1 MISHLSKPV
10 HLGNKACYAA
20 LPLKRSKVER
30 HPLLQKTITIILTF
44 AIVAIIAGL
53 PTPQVWVQPFY
64 MGVCKLISARYVV
77 PGIGENTFS
86 CAVFTA
92 APSLRVS
99 RYATRLVHTTMG
111 MALFARHTNS
121 SHFAPIV
128 AVQAGALLKMPVSLL
143 YGLWQPVAQLGCALC

>member
-30 HPLLQKTITIILTF
+30 HPLLQITIIPTF
-44 AIVAIIAGL
+44 VIVAIIAGL
-53 PTPQVWVQPFY
+53 PTTQVWVQSFF
-64 MGVCKLISARYVV
+64 MDVRKVIFARYVG
-77 PGIGENTFS
+77 PEIGENTFS

-92 APSLRVS
+92 VPSLKVS
-99 RYATRLVHTTMG
+99 RYATRLVHTTME
-111 MALFARHTNS
+111 MALFARRTNS

-143 YGLWQPVAQLGCALC
+143 YGLWQPVTQLGCALC